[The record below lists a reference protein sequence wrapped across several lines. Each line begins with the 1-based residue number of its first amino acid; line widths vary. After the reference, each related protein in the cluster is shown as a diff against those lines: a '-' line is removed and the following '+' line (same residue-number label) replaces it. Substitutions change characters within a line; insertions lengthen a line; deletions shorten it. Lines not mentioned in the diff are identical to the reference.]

1 MKLLHVDSSILGDN
15 SVSRQLS
22 AEIVAKLRQVTPGL
36 EITYRDLAAEP
47 VPHLSGSILVARQPA
62 ALQPSADVERDLVL
76 SAKVLDEFFAANIVV
91 IGAPM
96 YNFGVP
102 SQLKAWI
109 DCLAVS
115 GKTFRYTE
123 TGVEGLSGGKRVI
136 IASSR
141 GGFYSGSSPMASLDH
156 QEAFLEGF
164 FGFIGITGIAFV
176 RAEGVNISPEHRQRG
191 LESALA
197 EVAALK
203 AA

>member
-1 MKLLHVDSSILGDN
+1 MQLLHVDSSITGAQ
-15 SVSRQLS
+15 SVSRQLT
-22 AEIVAKLRQVTPGL
+22 AEIVAKLRQVTPDL
-36 EITYRDLAAEP
+36 DITYRDLAAKP
-47 VPHLSGSILVARQPA
+47 VPHLSGSILAARQPA
-62 ALQPSADVERDLVL
+62 AGQPSVEVEHDLVL
-76 SAKVLDEFFAANIVV
+76 SAKALDEFLAADIVV

-123 TGVEGLSGGKRVI
+123 TGVEGLAGGKRVI

-141 GGFYSGSSPMASLDH
+141 GGFYAGSSPMASLDH
-156 QEAFLEGF
+156 QEAYLGGF
-164 FGFIGITGIAFV
+164 FGFLGITDIACV
-176 RAEGVNISPEHRQRG
+176 RAEGVNISPEQRQRG
-191 LESALA
+191 IESALA

>member
-1 MKLLHVDSSILGDN
+1 M
-15 SVSRQLS
+15 
-22 AEIVAKLRQVTPGL
+22 
-36 EITYRDLAAEP
+36 
-47 VPHLSGSILVARQPA
+47 PHLSGSILAARQPA
-62 ALQPSADVERDLVL
+62 AGQPSAEVEHDLVL
-76 SAKVLDEFFAANIVV
+76 SAKALDEFLAADIVV

-123 TGVEGLSGGKRVI
+123 TGVEGLASGKRVI

-141 GGFYSGSSPMASLDH
+141 GGFYAGSSPMASLDH
-156 QEAFLEGF
+156 QEAYLSGF
-164 FGFIGITGIAFV
+164 FGFLGVTDIAFV
-176 RAEGVNISPEHRQRG
+176 RAEGVNISPEQRQRG
-191 LESALA
+191 IESALA

>member
-1 MKLLHVDSSILGDN
+1 MKLLHVDSSITGTQ
-15 SVSRQLS
+15 SVSRQLTV
-22 AEIVAKLRQVTPGL
+22 EIVTKLRQVTPDLG
-36 EITYRDLAAEP
+36 ITYRDLAAKP
-47 VPHLSGSILVARQPA
+47 VPHLSGSILAARQPA
-62 ALQPSADVERDLVL
+62 AGQPSAEVEHDLVL
-76 SAKVLDEFFAANIVV
+76 SAKALDEFLAADIVV

-123 TGVEGLSGGKRVI
+123 TGVEGLAGGKRVV

-141 GGFYSGSSPMASLDH
+141 GGFYAGSSPMASLDH
-156 QEAFLEGF
+156 REAYLSGF
-164 FGFIGITGIAFV
+164 FGFLGVTDIAFV
-176 RAEGVNISPEHRQRG
+176 RAEGVNISPEQRQRG
-191 LESALA
+191 IDSALA